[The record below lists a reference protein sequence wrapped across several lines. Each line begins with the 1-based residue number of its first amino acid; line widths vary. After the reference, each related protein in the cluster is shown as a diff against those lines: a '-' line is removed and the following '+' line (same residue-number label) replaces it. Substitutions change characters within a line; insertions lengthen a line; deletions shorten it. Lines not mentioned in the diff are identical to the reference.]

1 MVITCQQCS
10 ARLQL
15 DDTKVP
21 SRPFTVRC
29 PKCQHSINAQPGAQG
44 GASVATAGGAL
55 ASTDSPA
62 MHASRFARPA
72 PAPAFRLEGAQESEP
87 PPNPA
92 DSLRNERDEIAQ
104 LLSTLLQ
111 RAMTSAAS
119 AASQGGTLRRDWEH
133 RRALV
138 CAPPEQRFG
147 VARVLVENGY
157 EVYAAEDTTQAIER
171 MRDTHMDVLILD
183 PAFDAIEQGA
193 AFIRREI
200 SALRPAARR
209 LLFVVIMSAEMRSG
223 DAHLAFVNHANLAL
237 NPADAEELPAL
248 LASGLRSFS
257 DLYREFNKA
266 LNVAH
271 I

>member
-21 SRPFTVRC
+21 SRAFTVRC
-29 PKCQHSINAQPGAQG
+29 PKCQHIINAQPGSPTG
-44 GASVATAGGAL
+44 SASAATTGGAL
-55 ASTDSPA
+55 ASTESPA
-62 MHASRFARPA
+62 AHASRFGRPA
-72 PAPAFRLEGAQESEP
+72 AAPAFRLDGVEGDAP
-87 PPNPA
+87 PPPA
-92 DSLRNERDEIAQ
+92 DALRTDRDEIAQ
-104 LLSTLLQ
+104 LLSALLQ

-119 AASQGGTLRRDWEH
+119 AASQTGALRRDWEH

-138 CAPPEQRFG
+138 CAPAEQRFG

-171 MRDTHMDVLILD
+171 MRESRMDVLVLD
-183 PAFDAIEQGA
+183 PAFDAVEQGA

-209 LLFVVIMSAEMRSG
+209 KLFFVVMSAEMRSG
-223 DAHLAFVNHANLAL
+223 DAHLAFISHANLAL

-248 LASGLRSFS
+248 LERGLRELN

-271 I
+271 V

>member
-29 PKCQHSINAQPGAQG
+29 PKCQHSINAQPAPQG

-55 ASTDSPA
+55 ASPESPA
-62 MHASRFARPA
+62 GHSARFTRPA
-72 PAPAFRLEGAQESEP
+72 PAPAFRLEGAQDEP

-119 AASQGGTLRRDWEH
+119 AASQGSTLRRDWEH

-171 MRDTHMDVLILD
+171 MRDTHMDVLVLD
-183 PAFDAIEQGA
+183 PAFDAVEQGA

-209 LLFVVIMSAEMRSG
+209 KLFVVVMSAEMRSG

-248 LASGLRSFS
+248 LERALREFS